1 MILRGPL
8 RPPSW
13 MMRLAPTKNIK
24 INWTFQSSRCFSR
37 LPLLTAC
44 LSANGNKLHSPHP
57 YLIEWLLNLKLW
69 PPHLDA
75 SKTKSRAKMMFYHS
89 RWSNDIGR
97 RCVIRYCCIPYRS
110 TIPNKNFL
118 LASFILGRVAFLIL
132 PPSLLFFAPLDSSL
146 CAYTQQQQQQHQ
158 QSTLIDLLQVAVSAA
173 AFLINRKD
181 DRERERKKEAKLI
194 ISLPLLLISSCHLG
208 NMPTRPLRILWIGSN
223 TREKEREEYKDVLPL
238 IFQQPHSA
246 LILSSLPPFPRGT
259 NFLYSTRST
268 LRRAYATQRH
278 AMQCNSYTIRSTVV
292 YCTYSNLHT

>member
-1 MILRGPL
+1 MHQ
-8 RPPSW
+8 
-13 MMRLAPTKNIK
+13 RLNHGQKWCFIIHVDRTISDGGAWFDTAVYRTVLLYRIR
-24 INWTFQSSRCFSR
+24 TFYLQVLFSVE
-37 LPLLTAC
+37 LP
-44 LSANGNKLHSPHP
+44 
-57 YLIEWLLNLKLW
+57 
-69 PPHLDA
+69 
-75 SKTKSRAKMMFYHS
+75 
-89 RWSNDIGR
+89 
-97 RCVIRYCCIPYRS
+97 
-110 TIPNKNFL
+110 FL
-118 LASFILGRVAFLIL
+118 F
-132 PPSLLFFAPLDSSL
+132 SLLPSFFFAPLDSSL
-146 CAYTQQQQQQHQ
+146 CAYTQQQQQQQQHQ
-158 QSTLIDLLQVAVSAA
+158 QSTLIDLLQVAVPAA

-181 DRERERKKEAKLI
+181 DREREREKKKEAKLI

-278 AMQCNSYTIRSTVV
+278 AMQCNPYTIRSTVV

>member
-1 MILRGPL
+1 
-8 RPPSW
+8 
-13 MMRLAPTKNIK
+13 
-24 INWTFQSSRCFSR
+24 
-37 LPLLTAC
+37 
-44 LSANGNKLHSPHP
+44 
-57 YLIEWLLNLKLW
+57 
-69 PPHLDA
+69 
-75 SKTKSRAKMMFYHS
+75 MFYHS

-146 CAYTQQQQQQHQ
+146 CAYTQQQQQQQQHQ
-158 QSTLIDLLQVAVSAA
+158 QSTLIDLLQVAVPAA

-181 DRERERKKEAKLI
+181 DRERERERERERKKEAKLI

-278 AMQCNSYTIRSTVV
+278 AMQCNPDTIRSCTVV
-292 YCTYSNLHT
+292 GYIVHIATSIHKRQRGVYTALVSSVRPSVLFVPCSFHGENKLIGCSVPLIKPPTRIARIGAL